1 MKKAD
6 AGIHEQR
13 YQRTRWPKVYLIAAW
28 GNTGNT
34 LGIMADDAPPF
45 LSCQSC
51 PKNKGGRT
59 IQDKTDERRR
69 GNIEHRILNK
79 E

>member
-45 LSCQSC
+45 FILSILSKKQGR
-51 PKNKGGRT
+51 KNDTG
-59 IQDKTDERRR
+59 
-69 GNIEHRILNK
+69 
-79 E
+79 